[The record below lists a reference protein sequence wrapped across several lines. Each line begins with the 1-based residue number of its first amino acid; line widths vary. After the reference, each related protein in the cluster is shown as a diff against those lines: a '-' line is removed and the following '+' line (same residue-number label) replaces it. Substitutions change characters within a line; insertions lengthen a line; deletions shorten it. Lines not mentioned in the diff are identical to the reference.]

1 MSGERRL
8 NREGSL
14 FKISASKEE
23 LKIETGGLKIET
35 GLSRIVTVLTNIVSF
50 CHGKMC

>member
-1 MSGERRL
+1 MSGGRRL
-8 NREGSL
+8 NRERSL

-23 LKIETGGLKIET
+23 LKIET